1 MSLLLQYNYLLFTK
15 INAFAGHW
23 FVLDDFMIF
32 SANML
37 IFLWPLLMLAMWGRP
52 LSWRKRPL
60 RPGELAIIR
69 ECRSVILWIGVACI
83 LSYLCNLSIEH
94 FVFEP
99 RPFIAHH
106 VHLLVT
112 HPADNSFPS
121 DHAAWSF
128 AVVGMMLF
136 SLPPLLR
143 NAWQLRINAA
153 NAANAAAWHWSEARV
168 LVYPLLLMGLAIIM
182 ACIIGVARVFVGVH
196 YPGDIVGG
204 AATGTFS
211 AGVVTA
217 LRSRVF
223 QRPTGV
229 VLNVAQR
236 LHVA

>member
-1 MSLLLQYNYLLFTK
+1 MGLLLQYNYLLFTK

-32 SANML
+32 GANML

-69 ECRSVILWIGVACI
+69 ECRAVILWIAVACM
-83 LSYLCNLSIEH
+83 LSYLFNLSIEH

-99 RPFIAHH
+99 RPFVTHH

-112 HPADNSFPS
+112 HPADDSFPS

-136 SLPPLLR
+136 CLPPLLR
-143 NAWQLRINAA
+143 NAWQARMSVAQR
-153 NAANAAAWHWSEARV
+153 HWSDARV
-168 LVYPLLLMGLAIIM
+168 LVYPLLLMALAVIM
-182 ACIIGVARVFVGVH
+182 ACIIGVSRVFVGVH

-204 AATGTFS
+204 AITGTCS
-211 AGVVTA
+211 AGIVTT
-217 LRSRVF
+217 LRYRVF
-223 QRPTGV
+223 QRPTQA

>member
-1 MSLLLQYNYLLFTK
+1 MGLLLQYNYLLFTK

-32 SANML
+32 GANML
-37 IFLWPLLMLAMWGRP
+37 IFLWPLVMLAMWGRP

-60 RPGELAIIR
+60 SPSELAIIH

-83 LSYLCNLSIEH
+83 LSYLGNLSIEH

-99 RPFIAHH
+99 RPFVTHH

-112 HPADNSFPS
+112 HPADDSFPS

-143 NAWQLRINAA
+143 NAWQRRLNGTVR
-153 NAANAAAWHWSEARV
+153 HWSEARA
-168 LVYPLLLMGLAIIM
+168 LIYPLLLMVLAVII
-182 ACIIGVARVFVGVH
+182 ACIIGVARVFVGIH

-204 AATGTFS
+204 AITGTGA
-211 AGVVTA
+211 AGIVTA
-217 LRSRVF
+217 LRYRIF
-223 QRPTGV
+223 QRPTEV